1 MCSICQS
8 TELLHYFANRH
19 ISWKFIIGKAPWWGG
34 FWERMIK
41 SVKLS
46 LKKAIGPSSLTH
58 DELLIEVEAIVNTRP
73 LTYVEDGEEGLNYSL
88 TPFHLIN
95 GRRICTTSNSQHHE
109 IVSTHNALTKRYK
122 LQRRLLSQFTMTW
135 RKHYLFELRK
145 SHALKGKR
153 QNRHPN
159 IAVGDMVILKDDST
173 KRTFWKLAKVQEL
186 IVGRDQKVSAVIIK
200 VPDSSRCLRCR

>member
-1 MCSICQS
+1 MPKPSDLLQRRYVCSICWS
-8 TELLHYFANRH
+8 PEVLHYFANRQ
-19 ISWKFIIGKAPWWGG
+19 ISWKFIIEKAPWWGG

-46 LKKAIGPSSLTH
+46 SKKSIGRSSLIH
-58 DELLIEVEAIVNTRP
+58 DELNTVLIEVEAIVNTWP

-88 TPFHLIN
+88 TPSHLIN

-122 LQRRLLSQFTMTW
+122 LQRRFLSQFTMIW
-135 RKHYLFELRK
+135 QKHYLLELRE

-153 QNRHPN
+153 QNRHPSQLN
-159 IAVGDMVILKDDST
+159 QKDILEISKST
-173 KRTFWKLAKVQEL
+173 GINCRTKSK
-186 IVGRDQKVSAVIIK
+186 G
-200 VPDSSRCLRCR
+200 